1 MAVHDLTDQIRQ
13 EKVAERYPPLFKRL
27 PDRLFAPLASA
38 NRFQYWSLLCVL
50 HAKRFGPEA
59 PLPPSTSFLMR
70 EITADIAEELQYQDW
85 APEGDDVTPATPLA
99 IRAIMVFNRL
109 RDAGWIR
116 VDRVGVREMVTMAP
130 AVAHFMNRL
139 VEFAHTGP
147 EFVSGKIRS
156 IEANLKLLLDE
167 STDGA
172 SLHEAARQS
181 RALLEHVRIAGTNVR
196 DLMLEI
202 GRVDAT
208 GEFVRR
214 FFDDYVERMFIGD
227 YKELRTR
234 EHPLARRQEILRLV
248 AHVQQTQELR
258 SRLIQWY
265 FEKQA
270 GRDPTRAEAMFERDI
285 QKVEDLRRIDEY
297 LDRLDDEIRRA
308 NKLALAYLDYRLR
321 ATRPLDELISHAI
334 EAVVKHGSKAAA
346 LAPFAPGDCIAGERF
361 ASPRIETKRPPPSG
375 LRKQV
380 MSAEQEARARL
391 ALMARDRRTMSLP
404 KLAAF
409 VRQQLGE
416 SDTVPSASLQIDSI
430 ESVRALQVLCTIAGA
445 NATPSKLLRAN
456 ARAMSSGFTTV
467 RMEGEE
473 VQSQCISHLPF
484 TIARTTK
491 PSKGGGSQ

>member
-1 MAVHDLTDQIRQ
+1 MAIYDLTDQIFL
-13 EKVAERYPPLFKRL
+13 EKIAERYPPLFKRL

-38 NRFQYWSLLCVL
+38 NRQQYWSLLCVL

-59 PLPPSTSFLMR
+59 PLPPSSGFLTR
-70 EITADIAEELQYQDW
+70 EITADISEELQYQDW
-85 APEGDDVTPATPLA
+85 TPEGDDVTPATPLA

-109 RDAGWIR
+109 RDAGWLR

-130 AVAHFMNRL
+130 AVAHFMSRL

-156 IEANLKLLLDE
+156 IEANLKLLFDDA
-167 STDGA
+167 TDGS
-172 SLHEAARQS
+172 SLQEAARQS

-196 DLMLEI
+196 DLMLEL

-248 AHVQQTQELR
+248 AHVQQTPAMR
-258 SRLIQWY
+258 ARLIQWY
-265 FEKQA
+265 LEKQA
-270 GRDPTRAEAMFERDI
+270 GRDPTRAEALFERDI
-285 QKVEDLRRIDEY
+285 EKVEDLRRIDEY

-321 ATRPLDELISHAI
+321 ATRPLDELIHQAI
-334 EAVVKHGSKAAA
+334 DAVIKHGSQATA
-346 LAPFAPGDCIAGERF
+346 LTPFAPGDCLAGERL
-361 ASPRIETKRPPPSG
+361 ASPRLETKRPPPSG
-375 LRKQV
+375 LRQQV
-380 MSAEQEARARL
+380 MSPEQAARARL

-409 VRQQLGE
+409 VRLQLGE
-416 SDTVPSASLQIDSI
+416 ADTVASATLRIDSI
-430 ESVRALQVLCTIAGA
+430 EAVRALQTLCTISTA
-445 NATPSKLLRAN
+445 NASTSKLLRAN
-456 ARAMSSGFTTV
+456 ARAMSSGFTTI
-467 RMEGEE
+467 RLEGEQDE
-473 VQSQCISHLPF
+473 HQGISHLPF
-484 TIARTTK
+484 VIARTTK
-491 PSKGGGSQ
+491 PAKGGDA

>member
-1 MAVHDLTDQIRQ
+1 MAVHDLSEQIRR
-13 EKVAERYPPLFKRL
+13 ERAAERYPPLFKRL
-27 PDRLFAPLASA
+27 PDRLFTPLAST

-59 PLPPSTSFLMR
+59 PLPPSAGFLIK

-85 APEGDDVTPATPLA
+85 TPEGEEDTPATPLQ
-99 IRAIMVFNRL
+99 IRAIAVFNRL
-109 RDAGWIR
+109 RDAGWLR
-116 VDRVGVREMVTMAP
+116 VDRLGVHNMVTMAP

-156 IEANLKLLLDE
+156 IEANLKLLFDDG
-167 STDGA
+167 TDGA
-172 SLHEAARQS
+172 SLQEAAVQS

-214 FFDDYVERMFIGD
+214 FFEDYVERMFIGD

-234 EHPLARRQEILRLV
+234 EHPLARRHEILRL
-248 AHVQQTQELR
+248 AANIQQTPELR
-258 SRLIQWY
+258 ARLIDWY
-265 FEKQA
+265 ADKQA
-270 GRDPTRAEAMFERDI
+270 GRDPTRAEALFERDI

-321 ATRPLDELISHAI
+321 ATRPLDELIGQAI
-334 EAVVKHGSKAAA
+334 AAVLKQGLDAAA
-346 LAPFAPGDCIAGERF
+346 LMPVAPGDCLAGERL
-361 ASPRIETKRPPPSG
+361 ASPRMESKRPPPSA
-375 LRKQV
+375 LRNQV
-380 MSAEQEARARL
+380 MSAEQEAQARL
-391 ALMARDRRTMSLP
+391 ALRARDRRTVSLP

-409 VRQQLGE
+409 VRQQLRDA
-416 SDTVPSASLQIDSI
+416 SAVPSTSLQVDNI
-430 ESVRALQVLCTIAGA
+430 EAVRALQVLCTIASA
-445 NATPSKLLRAN
+445 NATSSKLLHAN
-456 ARAMSSGFTTV
+456 ARSMSNGFTTV
-467 RMEGEE
+467 RIEGDENR
-473 VQSQCISHLPF
+473 SKGISHLPF
-484 TIARTTK
+484 LIVRTTK
-491 PSKGGGSQ
+491 TTEGDR

>member
-1 MAVHDLTDQIRQ
+1 MVVHDLTDQIHQ

-27 PDRLFAPLASA
+27 PDRIFTPLASA

-59 PLPPSTSFLMR
+59 PLPPGAGFAMR

-85 APEGDDVTPATPLA
+85 DPDGDDVTPATPLA

-147 EFVSGKIRS
+147 QFVSGKIRS
-156 IEANLKLLLDE
+156 IEANLKLLLE
-167 STDGA
+167 ENADGA
-172 SLHEAARQS
+172 SLQEAAQQS

-248 AHVQQTQELR
+248 AHVQQTQPLR
-258 SRLIQWY
+258 TRLIQWY
-265 FEKQA
+265 LEKQA
-270 GRDPTRAEAMFERDI
+270 GRDPTRAEALFERDL
-285 QKVEDLRRIDEY
+285 QKIEDLRRIDEY

-321 ATRPLDELISHAI
+321 AIRPLDELIGHAI
-334 EAVVKHGSKAAA
+334 HAVVQHGVKAVSQ
-346 LAPFAPGDCIAGERF
+346 APFAPGDCIGGERL
-361 ASPRIETKRPPPSG
+361 AAPRAEIKRPPPG
-375 LRKQV
+375 ALRKQI
-380 MSAEQEARARL
+380 MSPEQEARARL
-391 ALMARDRRTMSLP
+391 ALRARDRRTMSLP

-409 VRQQLGE
+409 VRQQLGDADAVE
-416 SDTVPSASLQIDSI
+416 SAALEVESI
-430 ESVRALQVLCTIAGA
+430 ESVRALQALCTIATA
-445 NATPSKLLRAN
+445 NASASKLLRAN
-456 ARAMSSGFTTV
+456 ARAMSSGFITV
-467 RMEGEE
+467 RMEDEE
-473 VQSQCISHLPF
+473 DKNQAISHIPF
-484 TIARTTK
+484 TIARTAK
-491 PSKGGGSQ
+491 PAKGGGA

>member
-1 MAVHDLTDQIRQ
+1 MAVQDLTDHIRR
-13 EKVAERYPPLFKRL
+13 ERVAERFPPLFKRL
-27 PDRLFAPLASA
+27 PERLFAPLSSP
-38 NRFQYWSLLCVL
+38 NRVQYWTLLCAL

-59 PLPPSTSFLMR
+59 PLPPSAGFLMR
-70 EITADIAEELQYQDW
+70 EITNDIAEELVYQEW
-85 APEGDDVTPATPLA
+85 APDGDEVTPATPLA
-99 IRAIMVFNRL
+99 IRAVMIFNRL
-109 RDAGWIR
+109 KDAGWIR

-156 IEANLKLLLDE
+156 IEANLRLLLDD
-167 STDGA
+167 SADGA
-172 SLHEAARQS
+172 SLQEAARQS

-248 AHVQQTQELR
+248 RHLQHSGELR
-258 SRLIQWY
+258 TRLIHWY
-265 FEKQA
+265 LEKQA
-270 GRDPTRAEAMFERDI
+270 GRDVARAEAMFERDI
-285 QKVEDLRRIDEY
+285 QKVEELRRIDEY

-321 ATRPLDELISHAI
+321 AVRPLDELIGQAI
-334 EAVVKHGSKAAA
+334 DAVVKHGSKAAS
-346 LAPFAPGDCIAGERF
+346 LAPFAPGDCLAGERL
-361 ASPRIETKRPPPSG
+361 ASPRAESRRSPPSG

-391 ALMARDRRTMSLP
+391 ALRARDRRTMSLP
-404 KLAAF
+404 KLASF
-409 VRQQLGE
+409 VRCQLGE
-416 SDTVPSASLQIDSI
+416 ADSLLSSDLQVNSI
-430 ESVRALQVLCTIAGA
+430 ESVRALQVLCTIAAA
-445 NATPSKLLRAN
+445 NATSSNVLRAG
-456 ARAMSSGFTTV
+456 ARAMASGFTTV
-467 RMEGEE
+467 RLEGEE
-473 VQSQCISHLPF
+473 ERGQGISHPPF
-484 TIARTTK
+484 TITRTTK
-491 PSKGGGSQ
+491 NIKGDEK

>member
-1 MAVHDLTDQIRQ
+1 MAVHDLTDHIRQ
-13 EKVAERYPPLFKRL
+13 EKVAERFPRLFTRL
-27 PDRLFAPLASA
+27 PDRLFAPLASP
-38 NRFQYWSLLCVL
+38 NRLQYWTLLCVL

-59 PLPPSTSFLMR
+59 PLPPSSGFLMR

-85 APEGDDVTPATPLA
+85 APDGDDVTLATPLA
-99 IRAIMVFNRL
+99 IRANMVFSRL
-109 RDAGWIR
+109 KEAGWIR

-167 STDGA
+167 GTDGS
-172 SLHEAARQS
+172 SLQEAARQS

-234 EHPLARRQEILRLV
+234 EHPLARRQEILRLA
-248 AHVQQTQELR
+248 AHVQQTPELR

-265 FEKQA
+265 LEKQA
-270 GRDPTRAEAMFERDI
+270 GRDATRAEALFERDI

-321 ATRPLDELISHAI
+321 AARPLDELIGQAI
-334 EAVVKHGSKAAA
+334 NAVVRHGAKAAA
-346 LAPFAPGDCIAGERF
+346 LTPFAPGECIAGERL
-361 ASPRIETKRPPPSG
+361 ASPRVETRRAPASK

-391 ALMARDRRTMSLP
+391 ALRARDRRSMSLP
-404 KLAAF
+404 KLAAY
-409 VRQQLGE
+409 VRGQLGE
-416 SDTVPSASLQIDSI
+416 ADSVASADLQVDSI
-430 ESVRALQVLCTIAGA
+430 EAVRALQVLCTVSAA
-445 NATPSKLLRAN
+445 NAAGSKLLRAN

-473 VQSQCISHLPF
+473 ETDKGISHLPF

-491 PSKGGGSQ
+491 ATKGGSQ

>member
-1 MAVHDLTDQIRQ
+1 MVVHDLSDQIRQ
-13 EKVAERYPPLFKRL
+13 EKVAERSPPLFRRL
-27 PDRLFAPLASA
+27 PDRLFAPLAST
-38 NRFQYWSLLCVL
+38 NRFQYWSLLCAL

-59 PLPPSTSFLMR
+59 PLPPSRGFLMR
-70 EITADIAEELQYQDW
+70 EITADIAEELQYQEW
-85 APEGDDVTPATPLA
+85 TPEEDDVTPATPLA
-99 IRAIMVFNRL
+99 IRANMIFNRL
-109 RDAGWIR
+109 REAGWLR

-130 AVAHFMNRL
+130 AVAQFMSRL

-167 STDGA
+167 STDGS
-172 SLHEAARQS
+172 SLQEAARQS
-181 RALLEHVRIAGTNVR
+181 RALLEHIRIAGTNVR

-234 EHPLARRQEILRLV
+234 EHPLARRQEILRLA
-248 AHVQQTQELR
+248 AHVQQTPALR
-258 SRLIQWY
+258 TRLIQWY
-265 FEKQA
+265 LEKQA
-270 GRDPTRAEAMFERDI
+270 NRDPTRAEAMFERDI

-321 ATRPLDELISHAI
+321 AARPLDELICQAIDAVAKHA
-334 EAVVKHGSKAAA
+334 SQAAA
-346 LAPFAPGDCIAGERF
+346 LAPFAPGDCIAGERL
-361 ASPRIETKRPPPSG
+361 ASPRVESKRPPPSG

-391 ALMARDRRTMSLP
+391 ALMARDRRTVSLP
-404 KLAAF
+404 KLAAY

-416 SDTVPSASLQIDSI
+416 ADSVHSRALQVQSI
-430 ESVRALQVLCTIAGA
+430 ESVRALQVLCTVAAA
-445 NATPSKLLRAN
+445 NATPSKLLRLN

-467 RMEGEE
+467 RMEGHEDR
-473 VQSQCISHLPF
+473 SKGISHMPF
-484 TIARTTK
+484 LITK
-491 PSKGGGSQ
+491 TGKAAKGGSQ

>member
-1 MAVHDLTDQIRQ
+1 MTVHDLTDQIRQ
-13 EKVAERYPPLFKRL
+13 ERAAERYPPLFKRL

-59 PLPPSTSFLMR
+59 PLPPSAGFLMR
-70 EITADIAEELQYQDW
+70 EITADIAEELQYLDW
-85 APEGDDVTPATPLA
+85 APEGDDVTPATPLQ
-99 IRAIMVFNRL
+99 IRAIAVFNRL

-214 FFDDYVERMFIGD
+214 FFDDYVKRMFIGD

-234 EHPLARRQEILRLV
+234 EHPLARRQEILRLA
-248 AHVQQTQELR
+248 AHIQQTPSLR
-258 SRLIQWY
+258 ARLIEWY
-265 FEKQA
+265 LEKQA
-270 GRDPTRAEAMFERDI
+270 GRDPTRAEALFERDV
-285 QKVEDLRRIDEY
+285 QKIYDLRRIDEY

-321 ATRPLDELISHAI
+321 AARPLDELISQAI
-334 EAVVKHGSKAAA
+334 DAVVKHGTKAAA
-346 LAPFAPGDCIAGERF
+346 LAPVAPGDCIAGERL
-361 ASPRIETKRPPPSG
+361 ASPRVESKRPAPGG
-375 LRKQV
+375 LRNQV
-380 MSAEQEARARL
+380 MSAEQEAQARL
-391 ALMARDRRTMSLP
+391 ALKARDRRTVSLP

-409 VRQQLGE
+409 VREQLG
-416 SDTVPSASLQIDSI
+416 DANAMPSGSLEVDSI
-430 ESVRALQVLCTIAGA
+430 ESVRALQVLCTIAAA

-456 ARAMSSGFTTV
+456 ARSMASGFTTV
-467 RMEGEE
+467 RIEGEE
-473 VQSQCISHLPF
+473 DQSKGISHLPF
-484 TIARTTK
+484 VIARTTK
-491 PSKGGGSQ
+491 TTKGGS

>member
-1 MAVHDLTDQIRQ
+1 MAVYNLRDEVFQ
-13 EKVAERYPPLFKRL
+13 EKQVERYPQLFKRL

-38 NRFQYWSLLCVL
+38 NRSQYWKLLCLL

-59 PLPPSTSFLMR
+59 PLPPSSGFLMR

-85 APEGDDVTPATPLA
+85 EPEGEDVTQSTPLA
-99 IRAIMVFNRL
+99 VRANMVFNRL
-109 RDAGWIR
+109 REAGWIR

-130 AVAHFMNRL
+130 AVTHFMGRL

-147 EFVSGKIRS
+147 EFVSGRIRS
-156 IEANLKLLLDE
+156 IEANLKLLFDE
-167 STDGA
+167 STDGS

-234 EHPLARRQEILRLV
+234 EHPLARRQEILRLII
-248 AHVQQTQELR
+248 HVQQTPSIR
-258 SRLIQWY
+258 DRLMKWY
-265 FEKQA
+265 IEKQA
-270 GRDPTRAEAMFERDI
+270 ELDIAHAQALFERDI

-321 ATRPLDELISHAI
+321 STQPLDALIEQAI
-334 EAVVKHGSKAAA
+334 DAVVTHGRAAA
-346 LAPFAPGDCIAGERF
+346 KWAPFAPGDCIAGERL
-361 ASPRIETKRPPPSG
+361 ATPRVEVKRPSPSG

-380 MSAEQEARARL
+380 MSAEQEAMARL
-391 ALMARDRRTMSLP
+391 ALMARDRRIMSLP
-404 KLAAF
+404 KLVAF
-409 VRQQLGE
+409 VQQQLG
-416 SDTVPSASLQIDSI
+416 DADVVASASLQIDSI
-430 ESVRALQVLCTIAGA
+430 ESVRAIQVLCSIAAA
-445 NATPSKLLRAN
+445 NASSSQLLRAN

-467 RMEGEE
+467 RMDGEE
-473 VQSQCISHLPF
+473 VLELGISHEPF
-484 TIARTTK
+484 VIARTTK
-491 PSKGGGSQ
+491 KGKGGHQ

>member
-1 MAVHDLTDQIRQ
+1 MAVQDLTDQIRQ

-27 PDRLFAPLASA
+27 PERLFTPLASA
-38 NRFQYWSLLCVL
+38 NRFQYWSLLCAL

-59 PLPPSTSFLMR
+59 PLPPSTGFLMR
-70 EITADIAEELQYQDW
+70 EITADISEELQYQDW
-85 APEGDDVTPATPLA
+85 APEEDEVTPATPLA
-99 IRAIMVFNRL
+99 IRANMVFNRL
-109 RDAGWIR
+109 REAGWLR

-172 SLHEAARQS
+172 SLQEAARQS
-181 RALLEHVRIAGTNVR
+181 RALLEQVRIAGTNVR

-234 EHPLARRQEILRLV
+234 EHPLARRQEILRLA
-248 AHVQQTQELR
+248 AHVQQTPALR
-258 SRLIQWY
+258 TRLIKWY
-265 FEKQA
+265 LEKQA
-270 GRDPTRAEAMFERDI
+270 GRDTIRAEAMFERDI

-321 ATRPLDELISHAI
+321 AARPLDELIGQAI
-334 EAVVKHGSKAAA
+334 DAVTKYGSKAAA
-346 LAPFAPGDCIAGERF
+346 FAPFAPGDCVSGARL
-361 ASPRIETKRPPPSG
+361 ASPRVETKRPPPSG

-391 ALMARDRRTMSLP
+391 ALLARDRRTMSLP

-409 VRQQLGE
+409 VRQQLGDANE
-416 SDTVPSASLQIDSI
+416 VPSRALQVDSI
-430 ESVRALQVLCTIAGA
+430 ESVRALQVLCTIAAA
-445 NATPSKLLRAN
+445 NATPSKLLRAT
-456 ARAMSSGFTTV
+456 ARAMASGFTTV
-467 RMEGEE
+467 RVEDDEDKSKG
-473 VQSQCISHLPF
+473 ISHLPF
-484 TIARTTK
+484 TITRTIKATK
-491 PSKGGGSQ
+491 GGSQ

>member
-1 MAVHDLTDQIRQ
+1 MAVQDLTDHIRQ

-38 NRFQYWSLLCVL
+38 NRFQYWTLLCVL

-59 PLPPSTSFLMR
+59 PLPPSMGFLMR

-85 APEGDDVTPATPLA
+85 TPDGDDVTPATPLA
-99 IRAIMVFNRL
+99 VRAIAVFNRL
-109 RDAGWIR
+109 REAGWIR

-156 IEANLKLLLDE
+156 VEANLKLLFDE
-167 STDGA
+167 ETDGS
-172 SLHEAARQS
+172 SLQEAARQS

-214 FFDDYVERMFIGD
+214 FFADYVERMFIGD

-234 EHPLARRQEILRLV
+234 EHPLARRQEILRLA
-248 AHVQQTQELR
+248 AHIQQTPALR
-258 SRLIQWY
+258 TRLIQWY
-265 FEKQA
+265 CEKQA
-270 GRDPTRAEAMFERDI
+270 GRDPSRAEAMFERDI

-321 ATRPLDELISHAI
+321 AARPLDELIGHAI
-334 EAVVKHGSKAAA
+334 EAVVKHGGRAAA
-346 LAPFAPGDCIAGERF
+346 LAPFAPGDCISGERL
-361 ASPRIETKRPPPSG
+361 ASPRVESKRAPPSE
-375 LRKQV
+375 LRQQV
-380 MSAEQEARARL
+380 MSAEQQARAHL
-391 ALMARDRRTMSLP
+391 ALKARDRRTMSLP

-416 SDTVPSASLQIDSI
+416 GDSVSSASLQVDSI
-430 ESVRALQVLCTIAGA
+430 ESVRALQVLCTVAAA
-445 NATPSKLLRAN
+445 NATASKLLQAH
-456 ARAMSSGFTTV
+456 ARAMSSGFTTI
-467 RMEGEE
+467 RMDGKEE
-473 VQSQCISHLPF
+473 QGKGISHLPF
-484 TIARTTK
+484 LIARTTK
-491 PSKGGGSQ
+491 SAKGGSQ